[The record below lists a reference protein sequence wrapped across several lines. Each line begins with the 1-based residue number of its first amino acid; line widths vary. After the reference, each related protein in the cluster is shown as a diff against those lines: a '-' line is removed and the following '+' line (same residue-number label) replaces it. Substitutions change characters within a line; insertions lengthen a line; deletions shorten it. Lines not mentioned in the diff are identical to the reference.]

1 MCRIRALVVAL
12 RRALELLDHRRA
24 PRDVARRRLAG
35 QHPVLL
41 AVQEVVGV
49 AAEHERSAREL
60 VRQQRRVEITQHRR
74 CQEADAAARELP
86 LGASDEVVRRRLDQR
101 AIAQKSRDVCRVL
114 AGRHRFDDPDAPVV
128 AGLSRQLG
136 GAEDR
141 RRARGVDEIPRGA
154 HRRRPSDA
162 TRVEEIGGRGVEAEE
177 VVRAAPPEIVED
189 LGPFDE
195 EPPLLRVERLVGRQI
210 DYRGI
215 DFRLAEVRIDRR
227 VEDQSALDRGLEV
240 DAERA
245 EGAGAVVEGI
255 AVRRVDELLPRRHV
269 GRDLQPPPRMGAVE
283 PREVHHPR
291 GHAAVVLRPELEP
304 DRLVLAV
311 DEAGDVDAPGL
322 LRGFL
327 ESQLGERDPQL
338 RRPACVVLRDPG
350 APHRVPRIV
359 PEVVIGE
366 HAVSLHTGSADR
378 ELHAGAVIVAR
389 IQVERDAVGVG
400 PLIAS
405 GQSLRDRGRLRVEHP
420 RAHVER
426 VVVVEEADLGA
437 LRRRLAFIRIALPE
451 VVRRRRLRPY
461 LIVQASVDRRG
472 SGDSECLQRGS
483 CRVGRRWLS
492 GGYGRLLRV
501 HRHRCPDHCRR
512 QQEQGAQVREVHRT
526 FDYRQARCGG
536 LARACHERA
545 AAADEWMWPATS
557 EPRSGESS
565 GLPTVARSMTVAAH
579 LRGCAATVGNL
590 RLHA

>member
-1 MCRIRALVVAL
+1 MLKPKKLFEPPRPK
-12 RRALELLDHRRA
+12 LLK
-24 PRDVARRRLAG
+24 
-35 QHPVLL
+35 
-41 AVQEVVGV
+41 
-49 AAEHERSAREL
+49 
-60 VRQQRRVEITQHRR
+60 I
-74 CQEADAAARELP
+74 
-86 LGASDEVVRRRLDQR
+86 
-101 AIAQKSRDVCRVL
+101 
-114 AGRHRFDDPDAPVV
+114 
-128 AGLSRQLG
+128 
-136 GAEDR
+136 
-141 RRARGVDEIPRGA
+141 
-154 HRRRPSDA
+154 SDA
-162 TRVEEIGGRGVEAEE
+162 
-177 VVRAAPPEIVED
+177 
-189 LGPFDE
+189 FDE

-255 AVRRVDELLPRRHV
+255 AVRRVDELLPRRQV
-269 GRDLQPPPRMGAVE
+269 GRDLQPPPRMDAVE

-327 ESQLGERDPQL
+327 EAQLRERDPQL
-338 RRPACVVLRDPG
+338 RRPACVVVRDPG

-366 HAVSLHTGSADR
+366 HAVSLHTGGADR

-501 HRHRCPDHCRR
+501 HRRRCPDHCRR

-526 FDYRQARCGG
+526 FDYRQAREEPRASAADRASLWYRLVPRRL
-536 LARACHERA
+536 LACTTWRRLEMSGSWGIFPRAGVPFDSRPWRSLRALSRSGTQPATSSRGSRRVDVACHERA
-545 AAADEWMWPATS
+545 AQRRVEWLAEGGIQSVCERQPQA
-557 EPRSGESS
+557 G
-565 GLPTVARSMTVAAH
+565 
-579 LRGCAATVGNL
+579 
-590 RLHA
+590 